1 MKLQTSTRR
10 GFSLVELL
18 VVLAIVGLVASI
30 SLPALRGLGKSNS
43 LVSTQRQLLDDLGL
57 ARQLAL
63 KNRTTVYMVFV
74 PGNIWEHEGRAT
86 VVPGA
91 REGEI
96 AKRAFLSAAS
106 GPYSGYALL
115 ARRRVGDQP
124 GTEHWQYLTEWKA
137 LPEGYVF
144 PKAMFDRHAA
154 GAYSLAFPDPTN
166 YVSLLPTTPLPVAV
180 AFPNKKEF
188 LKLEF
193 RMPYLAFDGFGRVDA
208 GSRPQFHSG
217 VHKASAAPFGNDFVI
232 TFTSG
237 SVFLPRDADGNLI
250 APGAA
255 GTETELDVVETPAP
269 KPVAGLPP
277 EQNVNFAY
285 VPNRI
290 VISSLTGRARIL
302 KPRIP

>member
-1 MKLQTSTRR
+1 MKLQTPRR
-10 GFSLVELL
+10 CGFTLIELL
-18 VVLAIVGLVASI
+18 VVLAIVGLIASI
-30 SLPALRGLGKSNS
+30 SLPALKGLGKSNS

-63 KNRTTVYMVFV
+63 KNRTTVYVVFV
-74 PGNIWEHEGRAT
+74 PGDIWAHAT
-86 VVPGA
+86 TINAVPA
-91 REGEI
+91 NREGEI
-96 AKRAFLSAAS
+96 VKRAFLSAAS

-144 PKAMFDRHAA
+144 PKAMFDRTAA
-154 GAYSLAFPDPTN
+154 ANYAAAFSDPTN
-166 YVSLLPTTPLPVAV
+166 YVSLLPITPLPVAV
-180 AFPNKKEF
+180 AFPDKKGPIR
-188 LKLEF
+188 LEF
-193 RMPYLAFDGFGRVDA
+193 KMPYIAFDGFGRVDA
-208 GSRPQFHSG
+208 GSQPQFFSG
-217 VHKASAAPFGNDFVI
+217 AHKASSAPFGNDFVI

-237 SVFLPRDADGNLI
+237 SVFLPRDVNGNLI
-250 APGAA
+250 PPGTA
-255 GTETELDVVETPAP
+255 GTQTELDLVETPAP
-269 KPVAGLPP
+269 KPDPGVPAA
-277 EQNVNFAY
+277 QNVHYAY

>member
-1 MKLQTSTRR
+1 MKPQPPCRR

-18 VVLAIVGLVASI
+18 VVLAVVGLIASI

-43 LVSTQRQLLDDLGL
+43 LTSTQRQLLDDIGL
-57 ARQLAL
+57 ARQLAM

-74 PGNIWEHEGRAT
+74 PGNIWEHAPTAMT
-86 VVPGA
+86 VAGN

-96 AKRAFLSAAS
+96 VKRAFLSAAS

-124 GTEHWQYLTEWKA
+124 GSEHWQYLTEWKS
-137 LPEGYVF
+137 LPRGYVF
-144 PKAMFDRHAA
+144 PRAMFERDAA
-154 GAYSLAFPDPTN
+154 AAYAAAFSDPTN
-166 YVSLLPTTPLPVAV
+166 YVSLLPVTPLPVAV
-180 AFPNKKEF
+180 AFPDKNAPI
-188 LKLEF
+188 KLEF
-193 RMPYLAFDGFGRVDA
+193 KMPCIAFDGFGRVEA
-208 GSRPQFHSG
+208 GSVPQFYSST
-217 VHKASAAPFGNDFVI
+217 HKASSAPFGNDFVI
-232 TFTSG
+232 TFTAG
-237 SVFLPRDADGNLI
+237 SVFLPRDANGALI
-250 APGAA
+250 PPGTA
-255 GTETELDVVETPAP
+255 GTETQVDLVESPAP
-269 KPVAGLPP
+269 KPIPGVPP